1 MTDSDKECGME
12 LILIRHGESE
22 ANVMEKE
29 RGGFY
34 CGRWDC
40 HLTERGRQQASAI
53 RGKTETEGADAVFV
67 SPLIRARETAE
78 QFTDQ
83 NIIVDDRL
91 TERSLGEFEGRF
103 KNELENIEEYKKYF
117 SEDKYAHLRASF
129 TVKAPGG
136 EDLNDVTVRVAPFFE
151 ELRARKYRKVIIGS
165 HGIAIKCML
174 KVIENL
180 SEEQVLK
187 MKVRNCEPIRVEL

>member
-1 MTDSDKECGME
+1 ME

-22 ANVMEKE
+22 ANMMDKE

-40 HLTERGRQQASAI
+40 HLTEKGRQQAASL
-53 RGKTETEGADAVFV
+53 RENTEIKDADAVFV

-78 QFTDQ
+78 EFADQ
-83 NIIVDDRL
+83 NIIIDERL
-91 TERSLGEFEGRF
+91 TERSLGEFEG
-103 KNELENIEEYKKYF
+103 KWKAELENIGEYRKYF
-117 SEDKYAHLRASF
+117 SDEKYAHLRASF

-136 EDLNDVTVRVAPFFE
+136 EDLNDVTVRVAPFLSD
-151 ELRARKYRKVIIGS
+151 LRRQKYRKVIIVS
-165 HGIAIKCML
+165 HAIAIKCML

-180 SEEQVLK
+180 SEEEVLN
-187 MKVRNCEPIRVEL
+187 MKVRQCEPIRVQL